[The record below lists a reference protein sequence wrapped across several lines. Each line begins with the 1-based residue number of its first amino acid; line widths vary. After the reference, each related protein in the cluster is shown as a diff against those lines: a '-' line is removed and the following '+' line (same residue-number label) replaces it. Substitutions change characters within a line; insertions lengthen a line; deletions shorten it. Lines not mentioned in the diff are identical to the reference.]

1 MINKVDLQ
9 WIAGIIDAE
18 GSIGLYYKKKK
29 VNGYIIKSRK
39 AILRI
44 STCDHIIIPE
54 ISRIL
59 NKKYIQKRINKNR
72 IKYIITL
79 TGNKL
84 KYLLSN
90 LVKFLYTKQPHA
102 LFCLKAIYI
111 KNGKN
116 EFYSENESNAW
127 ENYRKE
133 LKELNERGRNATVDN
148 KDRSH
153 IFTWPWLAG
162 LIDGDGSI
170 TLSEFGPRH
179 KPSIKPIIKISL
191 AHLKTIIYLCEKFNR
206 TELKG
211 GKIRGNRRLL
221 KTIRFMS
228 TDIYNLSPKI
238 IPHLRLKKKLAELA
252 YQIVSLRKEVTNKA
266 NPIVNELL
274 GQFRSSKIDLSIIR
288 I

>member
-1 MINKVDLQ
+1 MANQNDLQ

-29 VNGYIIKSRK
+29 INGYVVKSRSAK
-39 AILRI
+39 LTI

-59 NKKYIQKRINKNR
+59 NKKYFSEKRNKNKM
-72 IKYIITL
+72 KYVISL
-79 TGNKL
+79 TGNQVRC
-84 KYLLSN
+84 LLSS
-90 LVKFLYTKQPHA
+90 LVKFLYIKQPHA
-102 LFCLKAIYI
+102 LLCLKALYI
-111 KNGKN
+111 KNSKN
-116 EFYSENESNAW
+116 EFYTEAESNTW

-133 LKELNERGRNATVDN
+133 LKILNERGKNATIDD
-148 KDRSH
+148 KKRLH

-162 LIDGDGSI
+162 LIDGDGSV

-179 KPSIKPIIKISL
+179 KPTIKPIIKISL
-191 AHLKTIIYLCEKFNR
+191 AHLKTITYLCKKFNR

-211 GKIRGNRRLL
+211 GKTKGNRRLT

-238 IPHLRLKKKLAELA
+238 IPHLKLKKKLVELA
-252 YQIVSLRKEVTNKA
+252 YQIVSLRREVTNKT
-266 NPIVNELL
+266 NPIVTELINE
-274 GQFRSSKIDLSIIR
+274 FKKSKLIYY
-288 I
+288 